1 VDDYA
6 GKVSQALTDVGVINE
21 LDLRNE
27 KIGYKVREHS
37 KSKVPVILVLGE
49 KEAAEGQVAIRRL
62 GSQDTEV
69 MALEAAVAL
78 LKDQTRMPR

>member
-1 VDDYA
+1 M
-6 GKVSQALTDVGVINE
+6 
-21 LDLRNE
+21 
-27 KIGYKVREHS
+27 
-37 KSKVPVILVLGE
+37 ILVLGE